1 MKYHIFLN
9 EMLERKFIDMVSLP
23 NFQRA
28 ELKSNIEDL
37 TNRLDSEIGANK
49 DKIINVLKLMS
60 EISIYKE
67 ALNMKTHANIL
78 PDKNAPER
86 MYLQVRGAVPFEKGD
101 RVWVGHYMGRIEGND
116 KKIRINSYTKDEG
129 RYEVIKKVVEKLKI
143 KNGL

>member
-1 MKYHIFLN
+1 MKYHNFLI
-9 EMLERKFIDMVSLP
+9 EMLERKFIDMESLP

-28 ELKSNIEDL
+28 ELRSNIENL
-37 TNRLDSEIGANK
+37 TNQLNSEVGANL
-49 DKIINVLKLMS
+49 DKILKVLKLMS

-67 ALNMKTHANIL
+67 ALTMKTHANIL

-101 RVWVGHYMGRIEGND
+101 RVWVGHYMGRIEGKD
-116 KKIRINSYTKDEG
+116 KKIRIDSYLKDEG

>member
-1 MKYHIFLN
+1 MKYHLILN
-9 EMLERKFIDMVSLP
+9 EMLERKFIDMESLP
-23 NFQRA
+23 NFQRL
-28 ELKSNIEDL
+28 EMKSNIEYL
-37 TNRLDSEIGANK
+37 TNRLDSEVGANLN
-49 DKIINVLKLMS
+49 KILKVLKLMT

-67 ALNMKTHANIL
+67 ALTMKTHVNIL

-86 MYLQVRGAVPFEKGD
+86 RYLQVRGAVPFEKGD

-116 KKIRINSYTKDEG
+116 KKIRIDSYKKDEG